1 MSRISLEMV
10 PFVNTDIA
18 IVFLTEGGSEMGFGH
33 IARCISLYDAFCC
46 KDITPEFIIQGDD
59 TVEYLLSDKP
69 HTFIDWID
77 QPDKL
82 LPILCGFDVV
92 FMDSISAD
100 AVTCNVIG
108 KLVRLP
114 VYLDDFNYYTYE
126 RGLTIDWTIF
136 AEEIHHTKNT
146 FNLLGARYTALRKE
160 FWDAPEKDILMEVG
174 SIMLTMGGS
183 DIRNLTPRILERLR
197 KEYPELR
204 INIIIGKGFS
214 FIDQIVMLADKRM
227 NIVYFPD
234 AAQMKQVMEVSDM
247 AISAGGQ
254 TLYELARMG
263 VPTIAVSIID
273 NQQFDIDGLQKA
285 GFVEYAGGWEDARL
299 EDAIVCSCR
308 ALAARKERLKRSM
321 IGRSVVDG
329 LGVCR
334 IVDRITEIYHHANL

>member
-1 MSRISLEMV
+1 MV
-10 PFVNTDIA
+10 PFVSTDIA
-18 IVFLTEGGSEMGFGH
+18 IVFLTEGGSKMGFGH
-33 IARCISLYDAFCC
+33 IARCISLYDAFCR

-59 TVEYLLSDKP
+59 TVEYLLSNKP

-82 LPILCGFDVV
+82 LPLLHKFDVV
-92 FMDSISAD
+92 FTDSVSAD
-100 AVTCNVIG
+100 AATCNAIG

-114 VYLDDFNYYTYE
+114 VYLDDFNYYIYE

-136 AEEIHHTKNT
+136 AEEIHLNRNE
-146 FNLLGARYTALRKE
+146 FNLLGTRYTALRKE
-160 FWDAPEKDILMEVG
+160 FWDAPEKDIPMEVG

-183 DIRNLTPRILERLR
+183 DIRNMTPRIMKRLR
-197 KEYPELR
+197 SEFPQLR

-214 FIDQIVMLADKRM
+214 FIDQIELLADDRM
-227 NIVYFPD
+227 NLVYFPD
-234 AAQMKQVMEVSDM
+234 SALMKQVMEASDI

-273 NQQFDIDGLQKA
+273 NQQLDIDGLQKA
-285 GFVEYAGGWEDARL
+285 GFVEYAGAWEDARL

-308 ALAARKERLKRSM
+308 ALTAREERLRRSL

-334 IVDRITEIYHHANL
+334 IVDRITEIFLHANL

>member
-1 MSRISLEMV
+1 M
-10 PFVNTDIA
+10 
-18 IVFLTEGGSEMGFGH
+18 
-33 IARCISLYDAFCC
+33 
-46 KDITPEFIIQGDD
+46 PEFIIQGDE

-77 QPDKL
+77 QIDKL
-82 LPILCGFDVV
+82 LPLLHKFDIVL
-92 FMDSISAD
+92 MDSISVD
-100 AVTCNVIG
+100 AATCNAIG

-114 VYLDDFNYYTYE
+114 VYLDDFNYYIYE

-136 AEEIHHTKNT
+136 AEEIHHNRNE
-146 FNLLGARYTALRKE
+146 FNLLGASYTALRKE
-160 FWDAPEKDILMEVG
+160 FLDAPVKDIPMEVG

-183 DIRNLTPRILERLR
+183 DIRNLTPGILKRLR

-214 FIDQIVMLADKRM
+214 FIEQIVMLVDDRM
-227 NIVYFPD
+227 NMVYFPD
-234 AAQMKQVMEVSDM
+234 AAQMKQVMKVSDI
-247 AISAGGQ
+247 AVSAGGQ

-285 GFVEYAGGWEDARL
+285 GFVEYAGVWEDEHL
-299 EDAIVCSCR
+299 DDAVVFSCR
-308 ALAARKERLKRSM
+308 ALAARDERLKRSM

-329 LGVCR
+329 LGVFR
-334 IVDRITEIYHHANL
+334 IVDRVIEIFASC

>member
-1 MSRISLEMV
+1 MNTKISIL
-10 PFVNTDIA
+10 I
-18 IVFLTEGGSEMGFGH
+18 LTEGNSVKGFGH
-33 IARCISLYDAFCC
+33 IARCISLYDAFSLR
-46 KDITPEFIIQGDD
+46 DITPEFIIQGDE
-59 TVEYLLSDKP
+59 TVECLLSDKP

-77 QPDKL
+77 QTDKL
-82 LPILCGFDVV
+82 LPLLHKFDVV

-100 AVTCNVIG
+100 AATCNAIG

-126 RGLTIDWTIF
+126 RGVTIDWTIF

-146 FNLLGARYTALRKE
+146 FNLLGAKYTALRKE
-160 FWDAPEKDILMEVG
+160 FWDAPEKDIPMEVG
-174 SIMLTMGGS
+174 CIMLTMGGS
-183 DIRNLTPRILERLR
+183 DIRNLTPCILKRLR
-197 KEYPELR
+197 KEYPGLR

-214 FIDQIVMLADKRM
+214 FIDQIVMLADDKM
-227 NIVYFPD
+227 NLVYFPD
-234 AAQMKQVMEVSDM
+234 AALMKKVMEASDI

-273 NQQFDIDGLQKA
+273 NQQCDIDGWQKA
-285 GFVEYAGGWEDARL
+285 GFVEHAGVWEDARL

-308 ALAARKERLKRSM
+308 ALAAREERLKRSM

-334 IVDRITEIYHHANL
+334 IVDRITEIFHHDNL